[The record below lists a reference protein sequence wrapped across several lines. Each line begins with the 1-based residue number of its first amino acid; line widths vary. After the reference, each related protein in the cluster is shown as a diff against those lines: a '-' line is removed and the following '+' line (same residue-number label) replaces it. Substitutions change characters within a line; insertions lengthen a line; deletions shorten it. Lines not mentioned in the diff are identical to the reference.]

1 LTGIL
6 YYVIIAT
13 NGELAE
19 WSNAPDLKSDEL
31 KGSVGSNPTLSAI
44 CLYYCLYCEYIM
56 KNLMLVTVT
65 SVLLSACGGGT
76 EMPEFIEVPSTTTP
90 PAQTPVQIESAKL
103 RELIIV
109 SDLVLPM
116 SDDYS
121 NIPQDVMNPIT
132 EEKVKLGK
140 LLFHETAMTLGA
152 SEDHE
157 ATFSCASCHNARSG
171 FKSGI
176 AQGVGEGGVGNGSNR
191 VNVLGALADVQ
202 PLASPTAMNTA
213 YQEVML
219 WNGQFGNAVDGIV
232 NIGVDESILSTP
244 NTPKENNA
252 RQWSGLETQAV
263 AGLGVHRLNVGDDSL
278 LTTLP
283 EYQELVMEI
292 GGDDLLVTAA
302 QSIAAFERTI
312 LSNEAPFQKWLRGDE
327 DALSETELKG
337 AQVFFGKG
345 DCAGCHQGPALSSP
359 QYATKEQMF
368 MAVGFSDLDVND
380 NIANADAIN
389 DAVRKGRGGFTQDE
403 FEDYQFKI
411 PPLYNLT
418 DSNFMGHGASF
429 TSVRE
434 VVEYKNAG
442 VAQAD
447 IPEGKLDYRFR
458 PLGLTAEEIDQLV
471 TFIEVSLYDD
481 NLSRYV
487 PTSLPSGQCVENHPD
502 C

>member
-1 LTGIL
+1 
-6 YYVIIAT
+6 
-13 NGELAE
+13 
-19 WSNAPDLKSDEL
+19 
-31 KGSVGSNPTLSAI
+31 
-44 CLYYCLYCEYIM
+44 
-56 KNLMLVTVT
+56 MLVTVT
-65 SVLLSACGGGT
+65 SLLLSACGGGT
-76 EMPEFIEVPSTTTP
+76 ETSNLVEVPSTVNP
-90 PAQTPVQIESAKL
+90 PTQTPVQIESAKL
-103 RELIIV
+103 RDLIIV

-140 LLFHETAMTLGA
+140 LLFHETAMTLGVT
-152 SEDHE
+152 EEHKN
-157 ATFSCASCHNARSG
+157 TFSCASCHNASAG

-176 AQGVGEGGVGNGSNR
+176 AQGVGEGGVGNGANR
-191 VNVLGALADVQ
+191 VNILGALADLQ
-202 PLASPTAMNTA
+202 PLASPTVMNTA

-232 NIGVDESILSTP
+232 NVGIDESVLSTEG
-244 NTPKENNA
+244 TPKENNA
-252 RQWSGLETQAV
+252 RQWSGLEVQAI
-263 AGLGVHRLNVGDDSL
+263 AGLGVHRLNVGEGSPLD
-278 LTTLP
+278 TLP

-292 GGDDLLVTAA
+292 GGDDLLTTAA

-337 AQVFFGKG
+337 AQVFFGDKG
-345 DCAGCHQGPALSSP
+345 GCSSCHSGPALSSP

-380 NIANADAIN
+380 NITNADAIN

-403 FEDYQFKI
+403 FDAYQFKI

-418 DSNFMGHGASF
+418 DSKFMGHGSSF

-447 IPEGKLDYRFR
+447 MPLDRLDYRFR
-458 PLGLTAEEIDQLV
+458 PLNLTPDEVTQLV
-471 TFIEVSLYDD
+471 TFIEKSLYDD
-481 NLSRYV
+481 NLQRYV
-487 PTSLPSGQCVENHPD
+487 PDALPSGQCVENNPG

>member
-1 LTGIL
+1 
-6 YYVIIAT
+6 
-13 NGELAE
+13 
-19 WSNAPDLKSDEL
+19 
-31 KGSVGSNPTLSAI
+31 
-44 CLYYCLYCEYIM
+44 
-56 KNLMLVTVT
+56 MLVTVT
-65 SVLLSACGGGT
+65 SLVLSACGGGT
-76 EMPEFIEVPSTTTP
+76 ETPEFVEVPSSTTP
-90 PAQTPVQIESAKL
+90 PTQTSVQIESAKL
-103 RELIIV
+103 RDLIIV
-109 SDLVLPM
+109 DDLILPM
-116 SDDYS
+116 SDDYN

-132 EEKVKLGK
+132 DAKVQLGK
-140 LLFHETAMTLGA
+140 LLFHETAMTLGVT
-152 SEDHE
+152 EEHKD
-157 ATFSCASCHNARSG
+157 TFSCASCHNASSG

-191 VNVLGALADVQ
+191 VNVLGVLADIQ

-232 NIGVDESILSTP
+232 NIGVDESLLSTP
-244 NTPKENNA
+244 ETPKENNA
-252 RQWSGLETQAV
+252 RQWSGLEVQAV
-263 AGLGVHRLNVGDDSL
+263 AGLGVHRLNVGEDSL

-283 EYQELVMEI
+283 EYQELVIEI

-327 DALSETELKG
+327 NALSETELKG

-345 DCAGCHQGPALSSP
+345 DCAGCHQGPALSSQ

-368 MAVGFSDLDVND
+368 MAVGFGDLDMKNTVVG
-380 NIANADAIN
+380 AIN
-389 DAVRKGRGGFTQDE
+389 DAVRKGRGGFTEDE
-403 FEDYQFKI
+403 FEDYQYKI

-429 TSVRE
+429 ASVRE
-434 VVEYKNAG
+434 VVEYKNAA
-442 VAQAD
+442 VTQAD